1 MHVHR
6 LSCTQSPLYLHSAMS
21 VCMPPAN
28 AIYTLPCLCAC
39 HLQCLKPHA
48 GMSKVYAHAHATH
61 SVSITAPV
69 CSTSFIWAK
78 LHSTALSV
86 DLVDYLAE
94 IHGSPTHWLSIVPH
108 TMKNATVLNF
118 PIWTTEGKPLEYIN
132 ISPIVKSIKCLKF
145 STHT

>member
-21 VCMPPAN
+21 VCMPPEN

-39 HLQCLKPHA
+39 HLQCLKPHS
-48 GMSKVYAHAHATH
+48 GMLKVYAHAHATH

-78 LHSTALSV
+78 LHSTAVIETLWVACACALTFMHTISTLSTLCHV
-86 DLVDYLAE
+86 CV
-94 IHGSPTHWLSIVPH
+94 H
-108 TMKNATVLNF
+108 ATCKCNLHSAMSMCM
-118 PIWTTEGKPLEYIN
+118 PPAMSQTTFWH
-132 ISPIVKSIKCLKF
+132 VKVYA
-145 STHT
+145 H